1 MTAALIAYLLKSTQ
15 RRVYNKGPIMAKE
28 KENQNR
34 YFPHDIEASSD
45 EKFTVMNYFFRRIKE
60 NNLDAFIDKSLLPYA
75 AYGLFWKTVEHLHKH
90 TIQVDKLCFL
100 ADEWRIDEEFFKL
113 ILEKFDLFEKA
124 DGEYISKR
132 VLKNLEEQKK
142 RSQSARERV
151 NKRWQN
157 EQPNPHQRTEE
168 EKTADNQAEAKMRK
182 DGYSQLHIKFQNDF
196 EEYRKLRSS
205 HQLQALDYFKQKLN
219 SIPKTKNAETTATNM
234 MLEYIKGGF
243 QDDEQA

>member
-1 MTAALIAYLLKSTQ
+1 
-15 RRVYNKGPIMAKE
+15 MAKNE
-28 KENQNR
+28 SKNIQNR
-34 YFPHDIEASSD
+34 YFPHDIEASAD
-45 EKFTVMNYFFRRIKE
+45 EKFTEMNYYFRRVKE
-60 NNLDAFIDKSLLPYA
+60 NNLLALLNKSLLPYA
-75 AYGLFWKTVEHLHKH
+75 AYGLYWKIIEHLHKH
-90 TIQVDKLCFL
+90 KIQADKLYVL
-100 ADEWRIDEEFFKL
+100 ADEWRIDEDFLKLVLTQFKL
-113 ILEKFDLFEKA
+113 FEVEDDL
-124 DGEYISKR
+124 YISKR

-157 EQPNPHQRTEE
+157 EQPNTYQRTEE

-182 DGYSQLHIKFQNDF
+182 DGYSQYHIKFQNDH

-243 QDDEQA
+243 EDDEQA